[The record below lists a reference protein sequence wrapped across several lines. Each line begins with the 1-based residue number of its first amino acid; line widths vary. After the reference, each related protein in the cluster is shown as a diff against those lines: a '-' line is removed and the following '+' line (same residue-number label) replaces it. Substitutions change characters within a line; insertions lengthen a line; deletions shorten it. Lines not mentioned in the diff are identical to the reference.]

1 MFEVS
6 TGGVEVK
13 MYPHLIVIITVIMGA
28 LTFSCASPG
37 TFSLPL
43 GYQSTREIPS
53 LGSKFGSSL
62 GLAPFKDRRPEKLY
76 IGIHTPYTGM
86 PNHFRSDPFPLE
98 KALQE
103 AIGEGLSRR
112 DVKVV
117 RVSEWDRS
125 PESMKGLETDS
136 VLAMDID
143 RFWIEG
149 TASLFRTNVKTF
161 VQLAIHLGVKK
172 EGQVY
177 TKRVEFER
185 ETTVASLKPEKAQ
198 EMINQVISEGL
209 DTYLMNPY

>member
-53 LGSKFGSSL
+53 LASKFGSTL

-86 PNHFRSDPFPLE
+86 PSHFRSDPFPLE
-98 KALQE
+98 RALQE
-103 AIGEGLSRR
+103 AIAEGLSRR
-112 DVKVV
+112 GV
-117 RVSEWDRS
+117 RVDPVSAWDQS
-125 PESMKGLETDS
+125 PESLKGLETDS
-136 VLAMDID
+136 VLTTDID

-149 TASLFRTNVKTF
+149 TSSLFKTNIKTIA
-161 VQLAIHLGVKK
+161 QLAIHLGVKG
-172 EGQVY
+172 EGRVY

-198 EMINQVISEGL
+198 EMINQVISEVL